1 MTQFTFNEVSSL
13 GDAHK
18 AYMYQMIIAPL
29 PGAGAVDERV
39 LSMRNTQATLPDE
52 GNEDIRYSM
61 GGYNFHESGLS
72 QVDGSFSLSWVE
84 SMNVGVRSRLESWL
98 ELGNAR
104 ETNIQQYK
112 SAYQT
117 TGELRLH
124 DGLHA
129 TVYVGTFYGLWLT
142 KLSSNTF
149 KNRDNTVTTTTATF
163 TYDLW
168 KSDKI

>member
-1 MTQFTFNEVSSL
+1 MTNFTFNEVSSL

-18 AYMYQMIIAPL
+18 SYMYQIIIAPL
-29 PGAGAVDERV
+29 PGTGAVDERV
-39 LSMRNTQATLPDE
+39 LSMRNTEATLPEE
-52 GNEDIRYSM
+52 GNADITYDM
-61 GGYNFHESGLS
+61 GGYRFHESGLS
-72 QVDGSFSLSWVE
+72 AVDGSFNLSWIE

-98 ELGNAR
+98 ELGNQR

-112 SAYQT
+112 STYQT

-124 DGLHA
+124 DGLHS

-142 KLSSNTF
+142 KLASNSF
-149 KNRDNTVTTTTATF
+149 KNRGTDVTRLTATF